1 MDFLQF
7 ETKMLVLRRCKC
19 KEGVFMLQ
27 NELLWLMSDKVDAFF
42 LMFQILLV
50 VTEHSGFPYVTRR
63 SESKCQ
69 KAEW

>member
-50 VTEHSGFPYVTRR
+50 VTEHSRFPYVTRR

>member
-1 MDFLQF
+1 
-7 ETKMLVLRRCKC
+7 
-19 KEGVFMLQ
+19 
-27 NELLWLMSDKVDAFF
+27 MSDKVDAFF

-50 VTEHSGFPYVTRR
+50 VTEHSRFPHVTRR